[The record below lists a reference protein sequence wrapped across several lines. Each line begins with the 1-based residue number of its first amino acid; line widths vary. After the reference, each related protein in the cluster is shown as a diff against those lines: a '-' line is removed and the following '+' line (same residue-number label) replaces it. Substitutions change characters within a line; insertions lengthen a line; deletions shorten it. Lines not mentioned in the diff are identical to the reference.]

1 MLDVVRALYTI
12 PSSSPS
18 KLTLGS
24 VYAGALVGNCHL
36 RPFELKLSR
45 LHSAH
50 VFRIGS
56 YRPCALTG

>member
-12 PSSSPS
+12 RTSSPS

-36 RPFELKLSR
+36 RPFELKLA
-45 LHSAH
+45 LFHSAH
-50 VFRIGS
+50 VFRLG
-56 YRPCALTG
+56 